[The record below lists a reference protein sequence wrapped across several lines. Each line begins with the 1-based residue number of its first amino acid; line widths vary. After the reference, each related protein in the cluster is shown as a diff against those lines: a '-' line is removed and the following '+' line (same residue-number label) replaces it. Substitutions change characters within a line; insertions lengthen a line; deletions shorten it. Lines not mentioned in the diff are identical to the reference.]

1 MKWRKKIRD
10 NLNEKF
16 TAECKIHMETMY
28 MKIFKYC
35 EISLEAIKVVQD
47 VL

>member
-1 MKWRKKIRD
+1 MKKKKIKD

-16 TAECKIHMETMY
+16 TAECKIDMETMY

-35 EISLEAIKVVQD
+35 EISLKAIQIVQD